1 MKNSLKILTGLM
13 VFSLITALLGT
24 FVVYRFFPQ
33 YLCYAV
39 YDVHESNLYQK
50 QDKAVE
56 PGSLFSEY
64 FTPQNSYLKSM
75 VLNVSRTSSQEEKE
89 ADDARGNLGD
99 FVDGQ
104 LLDSSGKILAESK
117 IMLTDIQENTF
128 CTFSFETWVDTGQQ
142 YQLSVSFPESPDLM
156 ITFGAEDSGPS
167 EHNAL
172 MINGTES
179 KDNLYLQYVY
189 GSYSKKLLLFWFLIL
204 FLSAYLAG
212 ENFINDTKI
221 KI

>member
-1 MKNSLKILTGLM
+1 MKNSLKILTVLLA
-13 VFSLITALLGT
+13 FSLITASVGT
-24 FVVYRFFPQ
+24 FAVYQFFPQ

-39 YDVHESNLYQK
+39 YDVHESNLDQR

-56 PGSLFSEY
+56 PGSRFSEY

-75 VLNVSRTSSQEEKE
+75 VFNAGRIVSQEEQE
-89 ADDARGNLGD
+89 ADDANGNLGD
-99 FVDGQ
+99 FVDGK

-117 IMLTDIQENTF
+117 IMLTDIRENTF
-128 CTFSFETWVDTGQQ
+128 CTFNFETWVDTGQQ
-142 YQLSVSFPESPDLM
+142 YELSIVFPDSQDLM
-156 ITFGAEDSGPS
+156 ITFGSEDSGPS
-167 EHNAL
+167 EHNVL
-172 MINGTES
+172 MINGAES

-189 GSYSKKLLLFWFLIL
+189 GSYSKKLLLFWFLIF

-212 ENFINDTKI
+212 EKFINDTKL